1 MSGVVSPGMRG
12 AAAVASLV
20 GGPEGDAGGVDQ
32 GVEVQR
38 HFAQS
43 QLLALIQAD
52 TAALGEKEGHVEAQ
66 GRRVLLGI
74 PARGQPCH
82 VMVAECPAGPAVVE
96 TGFHGGQGVMQVVG
110 VVPFAQQVE
119 GIAHVQPLAAPGV
132 VGHHRQRI
140 VVADLAHRSG
150 AGVFVQQGAQALEKG
165 QVLGLGLVVQ
175 MVLEGIGIVRADTHE
190 AFLERLPWRVV
201 AQLPVGAEID
211 GVETEAVHASIQ
223 PETHFAED
231 GLDDLGMAKVEIG
244 LLGQEIVQVVLA
256 APGIPLPGR
265 TAEDRLPV
273 GGRRAIGARVGPDI
287 PVGAWIVVM
296 LTALDEP
303 GMLVGSVRQHLV
315 DDDLEPPGMGGLHQ
329 AVEVLESAEQ
339 RVDVPIVADVV
350 AEVLHRRGEE
360 GRMSPSTEY
369 RERYFDFT
377 WDAMVWNGETYGY
390 PISVESLGLIY
401 NKDIVQTAPESFE
414 ALAELDAELSEEGKK
429 AILFDYGEPYYGWPL
444 LAANGGYPYKRTAEG
459 YDVGDI
465 GVNNAGAVEGA
476 QRLRELIDSGVLSE
490 GTDYNVMASR
500 FNRGEVATMISG
512 PWAWSNLEKSGID
525 FGVAPLPKVGEKR
538 AKPLFGVTAAMI
550 NAASP
555 NDFLA
560 TEFLEGYLLDEEGL
574 RTFNSD
580 GSLGAVAHRAY
591 QAELGENPNIA
602 ATLAN
607 AEIGDPMPNIPE
619 MGAFW
624 SAMEPALQNI
634 GSGRQAPQAAL
645 DAAAERMRT
654 SIQ

>member
-1 MSGVVSPGMRG
+1 MTRRYALPACLAAIALGGSP
-12 AAAVASLV
+12 ALAFEDDSLTIWM
-20 GGPEGDAGGVDQ
+20 GDNKGPEGIR
-32 GVEVQR
+32 E
-38 HFAQS
+38 
-43 QLLALIQAD
+43 
-52 TAALGEKEGHVEAQ
+52 
-66 GRRVLLGI
+66 
-74 PARGQPCH
+74 
-82 VMVAECPAGPAVVE
+82 VAERFTQE
-96 TGFHGGQGVMQVVG
+96 TG
-110 VVPFAQQVE
+110 
-119 GIAHVQPLAAPGV
+119 
-132 VGHHRQRI
+132 
-140 VVADLAHRSG
+140 
-150 AGVFVQQGAQALEKG
+150 
-165 QVLGLGLVVQ
+165 
-175 MVLEGIGIVRADTHE
+175 
-190 AFLERLPWRVV
+190 
-201 AQLPVGAEID
+201 ID
-211 GVETEAVHASIQ
+211 
-223 PETHFAED
+223 
-231 GLDDLGMAKVEIG
+231 VEIVNPDN
-244 LLGQEIVQVVLA
+244 LTDRFQQA
-256 APGIPLPGR
+256 AGSGK
-265 TAEDRLPV
+265 
-273 GGRRAIGARVGPDI
+273 GPDI
-287 PVGAWIVVM
+287 VIWAH
-296 LTALDEP
+296 D
-303 GMLVGSVRQHLV
+303 R
-315 DDDLEPPGMGGLHQ
+315 MGEWAQSGL
-329 AVEVLESAEQ
+329 
-339 RVDVPIVADVV
+339 IKT
-350 AEVLHRRGEE
+350 
-360 GRMSPSTEY
+360 MSPSTEY

-401 NKDIVQTAPESFE
+401 NKDIVQTPPESFE

-476 QRLRELIDSGVLSE
+476 QRLRELIDSGVLPE